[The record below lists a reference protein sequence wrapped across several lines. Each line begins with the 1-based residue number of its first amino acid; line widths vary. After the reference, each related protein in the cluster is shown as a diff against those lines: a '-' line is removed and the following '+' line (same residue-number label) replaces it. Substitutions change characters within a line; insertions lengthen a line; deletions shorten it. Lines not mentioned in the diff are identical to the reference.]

1 MRIGAPVSPD
11 KSGFAGS
18 LRSFAISLGSMPVRL
33 LVVQPSATD
42 PPDRLADWLTEAD
55 AELRLLDPAVEPVA
69 PTPESWDG
77 VVCLGG
83 DMGAGD
89 DSEHPWLAE
98 IRALLAAAV
107 TAGTPVLGICL
118 GAQLLAVATG
128 GAVRRGVDGP
138 AAGAVL
144 VAKRDAAAG
153 DPLLA
158 EAPLTPAVLQF
169 HHDEIH
175 QLPPGAVLLA
185 SAPGYPH
192 QAFRVGAA
200 AYGLQFHIETTPER
214 VLEWAREDPVAAAAA
229 PPGQLEP
236 EYLRR
241 LHDEL
246 AETWR
251 PVAHRFVRFAA
262 QHRDLE
268 PTRDPGPAAGTRPT
282 LPLLGEQQ

>member
-1 MRIGAPVSPD
+1 MRA
-11 KSGFAGS
+11 AGS
-18 LRSFAISLGSMPVRL
+18 LRSSAISLGSMPVRL

-42 PPDRLADWLTEAD
+42 PADRLADWLTEAD
-55 AELRLLDPAVEPVA
+55 AELRLLDPTVEPVPGA
-69 PTPESWDG
+69 PESWHG

-89 DSEHPWLAE
+89 DVEHPWLAD
-98 IRALLAAAV
+98 IRALLATAV
-107 TAGTPVLGICL
+107 TAGTPVLAICL

-138 AAGAVL
+138 EAGTRL
-144 VAKRDAAAG
+144 VAKRDAAGG

-175 QLPPGAVLLA
+175 RLPPGAVLLA
-185 SAPGYPH
+185 SAPGYRH

-214 VLEWAREDPVAAAAA
+214 VLEWAREDPVAAGAA
-229 PPGQLEP
+229 PSGQLEP
-236 EYLRR
+236 EHLR
-241 LHDEL
+241 LFHDEL

-251 PVAHRFVRFAA
+251 PVAHRFVRLAA
-262 QHRDLE
+262 QRSGLE
-268 PTRDPGPAAGTRPT
+268 PTRDRGPAAGPRPT

>member
-1 MRIGAPVSPD
+1 
-11 KSGFAGS
+11 
-18 LRSFAISLGSMPVRL
+18 MPVRL

-42 PPDRLADWLTEAD
+42 PPDRLGGWLTEAD
-55 AELRLLDPAVEPVA
+55 AELALLDPTVESVP
-69 PTPESWDG
+69 PTPESWHG

-83 DMGAGD
+83 SMGAGD
-89 DSEHPWLAE
+89 DAEHPWLAE
-98 IRALLAAAV
+98 LRALLAAAV
-107 TAGTPVLGICL
+107 AAGTPVLGICL

-128 GAVRRGVDGP
+128 GSVRRGVDGP
-138 AAGAVL
+138 EAGTRL

-175 QLPPGAVLLA
+175 RLPPGAVLLA
-185 SAPGYPH
+185 SAPGYRH

-214 VLEWAREDPVAAAAA
+214 VLQWAREDPVAAAAA

-236 EYLRR
+236 EHLRR
-241 LHDEL
+241 FHDEL

-251 PVAHRFVRFAA
+251 PVVHRFVRLAA
-262 QHRDLE
+262 QRTGLQ
-268 PTRDPGPAAGTRPT
+268 PTRDDRPAAGPRPT
-282 LPLLGEQQ
+282 LPLLGEGR